1 MTLTERLAGV
11 GVEAEERSAE
21 MRVGAKGSASLDRT
35 ETRVLWS
42 KEYAGAG

>member
-21 MRVGAKGSASLDRT
+21 MRAGVKASASLDRT
-35 ETRVLWS
+35 ETRTLWT
-42 KEYAGAG
+42 KEYAGKG